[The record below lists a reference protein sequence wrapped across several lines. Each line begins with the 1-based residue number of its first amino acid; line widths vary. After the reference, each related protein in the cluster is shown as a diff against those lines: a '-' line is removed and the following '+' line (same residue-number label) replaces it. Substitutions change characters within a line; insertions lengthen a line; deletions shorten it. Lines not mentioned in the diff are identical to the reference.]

1 MKSSAF
7 LLLLLPLASS
17 FTFLPTNRPSSTSL
31 ASSTYTLDGRAISNP
46 VEPTNNFI
54 LVKLDE
60 AADETDGGIILTKKA
75 KQKVTSGTVVAV
87 GPGRSH
93 PDSGILMKVFVEA
106 GEKVIYGQYDGTEI
120 DYQGSKHTLIRD
132 SDVLVKYTG
141 EALTTDNAQTINDK
155 MLVKVESN
163 EQETAGGLLIAPTA
177 QKSSRASVGEV
188 VAVGPGRAAMN
199 GEVIAMEVSRGDM
212 VKFRDFAGNDVKIGD
227 DDYTVITMNDCLA
240 RY

>member
-1 MKSSAF
+1 
-7 LLLLLPLASS
+7 
-17 FTFLPTNRPSSTSL
+17 
-31 ASSTYTLDGRAISNP
+31 
-46 VEPTNNFI
+46 
-54 LVKLDE
+54 
-60 AADETDGGIILTKKA
+60 
-75 KQKVTSGTVVAV
+75 
-87 GPGRSH
+87 
-93 PDSGILMKVFVEA
+93 MKVFVEA